1 MESLALAFS
10 SGWASGIN
18 SYLVVLV
25 LGLADRFGSIE
36 EIPDVLGRWEVLA
49 VAGLLYAFEFVADKI
64 PYVDSGWDVV
74 STAIRP
80 VVGGVIGALIA
91 GDSGAV
97 NELVGGAVGGSTAF
111 ASHSV
116 KTGTRM
122 AVNTSPEPFTNIGI
136 SLGEDVTVLAVVWFA
151 VQHPYVAASI
161 TLVLLLLGLV
171 TLWLAWRVVRRG
183 WRRFQAWRAR
193 GRGRP
198 LSSSDLPNSLT

>member
-25 LGLADRFGSIE
+25 LGLADRFGTVE
-36 EIPDVLGRWEVLA
+36 TIPDVLGRWEVLV
-49 VAGLLYAFEFVADKI
+49 VAGLLYGFEFVADKI
-64 PYVDSGWDVV
+64 PYVDSGWDVI

-80 VVGGVIGALIA
+80 VVGGVIGVLIA
-91 GDSGAV
+91 GDSGSL
-97 NELVGGAVGGSTAF
+97 NEITGGLVGGSTAF

-136 SLGEDVTVLAVVWFA
+136 SLGEDITVLAVVVFA

-161 TLVLLLLGLV
+161 SLVLLLLGLV
-171 TLWLAWRVVRRG
+171 TLWLAWRIIRRG
-183 WRRFQAWRAR
+183 WRRFQAW
-193 GRGRP
+193 
-198 LSSSDLPNSLT
+198 

>member
-25 LGLADRFGSIE
+25 LGLSDRFGTVD
-36 EIPDVLGRWEVLA
+36 EIPDFLGRWEVLA
-49 VAGLLYAFEFVADKI
+49 LAGFLYAFEFVADKI
-64 PYVDSGWDVV
+64 PYVDSAWDVI

-80 VVGGVIGALIA
+80 VVGGVLGVLIA
-91 GDSGAV
+91 GDSGSL
-97 NELVGGAVGGSTAF
+97 NEITGGLVGGSTAF

-136 SLGEDVTVLAVVWFA
+136 SLGEDITVLAVIAFA
-151 VQHPYVAASI
+151 VQHPYIAASI
-161 TLVLLLLGLV
+161 SLVLLLLGLV
-171 TLWLAWRVVRRG
+171 TLWLAWRIVRRG
-183 WRRFQAWRAR
+183 WRRFQAWRERRR
-193 GRGRP
+193 GGSP
-198 LSSSDLPNSLT
+198 SADLPETLT